1 MPANKVCMGVPF
13 YSYPGWSAYSTL
25 VANDPTAVTD
35 DMTGTYNYH
44 NSTTTMQEKTS
55 WAKDYGLGGM
65 MIWELSQDTT
75 DQSTSL
81 IRAIHNTVI
90 SE

>member
-1 MPANKVCMGVPF
+1 
-13 YSYPGWSAYSTL
+13 
-25 VANDPTAVTD
+25 
-35 DMTGTYNYH
+35 MTGTYNYH